1 MCYMGLKGEEHD
13 YMCVRRACNIALH
26 CVIDKSCLIA
36 YACVNW
42 SGRLCEWTDKVAYV
56 KTVTENG
63 VCMLSLSRV
72 NISYMCLNMSRSYWN
87 VCVGRRHENGG
98 ELSEGFFLYD
108 TVVHV

>member
-1 MCYMGLKGEEHD
+1 MS
-13 YMCVRRACNIALH
+13 
-26 CVIDKSCLIA
+26 KSTK
-36 YACVNW
+36 
-42 SGRLCEWTDKVAYV
+42 SS
-56 KTVTENG
+56 ENG

-87 VCVGRRHENGG
+87 VCVGRMHENGG